1 MLQHARLRAV
11 AIVVVIGIGIA
22 AVGCEQQSGGGQG
35 QGPGHRTQYL
45 ALTPQQE
52 LSLGEQAYRE
62 VLSKAHVEHGGPAEE
77 RVRQIGG
84 RIAQAADNEPLQRE
98 INLHIRGYK
107 FEWEFHVLDDRQVNA
122 FCLPGG
128 KVAVY
133 SGLFQV
139 AKTDDEIA
147 VVLGHE
153 IAHAL
158 AHHGS
163 ERIHRE
169 QMYKEAVAVAGGT
182 LGQLAPGAQRE
193 LIGLLA
199 AGAQVGGLAYDRKQE
214 SEADHIGLFLM
225 TFAGYDP
232 EQAVPFWEHMR
243 EISGQHEHPPTIL
256 SDHPSDAQ
264 RIAQI
269 KAWVPAA
276 KAAKQAYDH
285 GQIAQPH

>member
-1 MLQHARLRAV
+1 VKRGAGMAAGSGAVKCFGLLLCRLG
-11 AIVVVIGIGIA
+11 IVGLIALIGCGP
-22 AVGCEQQSGGGQG
+22 GFREEQEG
-35 QGPGHRTQYL
+35 QGPGRRPQQL
-45 ALTPQQE
+45 VLTPEQE
-52 LSLGEQAYRE
+52 LELGRRAYLQ
-62 VLSKAHVEHGGPAEE
+62 VLSEM
-77 RVRQIGG
+77 RG
-84 RIAQAADNEPLQRE
+84 RILPADDPQVRRSRAIVGKLVRAVGNEPLQRE
-98 INLHIRGYK
+98 INLRLRGYQ
-107 FEWEFHVLDDRQVNA
+107 FDWEVNVVSDNQINA

-128 KVAVY
+128 KMIVFTGILAVAEN
-133 SGLFQV
+133 
-139 AKTDDEIA
+139 DDQLA
-147 VVLGHE
+147 CVLGHE

-158 AHHGS
+158 AHHVN
-163 ERIHRE
+163 ER
-169 QMYKEAVAVAGGT
+169 VARDESGRVSFLRGK
-182 LGQLAPGAQRE
+182 
-193 LIGLLA
+193 
-199 AGAQVGGLAYDRKQE
+199 AYDRQQE

-285 GQIAQPH
+285 GRIAQPH